1 MFRFKNFRLYEVVWM
16 REWESVFV
24 YEREMCERESV
35 CVCVRERERERERD
49 ALTFSN
55 AFENTWNNS
64 SIWEN
69 EVQKQN
75 PESTHIFER

>member
-24 YEREMCERESV
+24 YEREMCERE
-35 CVCVRERERERERD
+35 REREREKKRERERD

-69 EVQKQN
+69 EEQKQN
-75 PESTHIFER
+75 LESTHIFER